1 MSVVEEKDRNS
12 FYWHQKQPKLH
23 SFVWRDLPD
32 CKRLH
37 TRNSLI
43 LLNRMETSWKL
54 VKGTEIMIGRHT
66 RLNKAWWI
74 STQSPDLNPMDYTL
88 LDCLCFKKC
97 TLGGHNR
104 PLTALKDVSLT
115 PEEITVLKYQ
125 KGFFF
130 LEEKAWAVCYHYG
143 LPIAHISLENG
154 NMK

>member
-1 MSVVEEKDRNS
+1 MLEVERNRHCDFVHGSSKNDTSPKRLYHKITEFERSDGVSISAVAEKDRNS

-23 SFVWRDLPD
+23 SSVWRDLPD

-74 STQSPDLNPMDYTL
+74 STQSPDLNAMDYTL

-97 TLGGHNR
+97 TLRGHNR
-104 PLTALKDVSLT
+104 PQT
-115 PEEITVLKYQ
+115 
-125 KGFFF
+125 
-130 LEEKAWAVCYHYG
+130 
-143 LPIAHISLENG
+143 HI
-154 NMK
+154 